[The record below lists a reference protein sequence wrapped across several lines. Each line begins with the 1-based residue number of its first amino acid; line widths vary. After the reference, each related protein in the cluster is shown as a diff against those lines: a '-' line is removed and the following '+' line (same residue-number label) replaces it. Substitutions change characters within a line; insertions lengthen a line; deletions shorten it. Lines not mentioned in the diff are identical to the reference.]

1 MSIQKISFFF
11 TFFAGVSLDDTHLIV
26 KYYYREGKMQNLYS
40 SLDKTYIIQMM
51 LKFRWDTNMYIF
63 WRNIY
68 SNKFKGV
75 KNEKICMR

>member
-1 MSIQKISFFF
+1 
-11 TFFAGVSLDDTHLIV
+11 
-26 KYYYREGKMQNLYS
+26 MQNLYS